1 MFRTLRNAWNI
12 PELRSRFFATMGL
25 FVLFRLGNH
34 ITIPGI
40 NRVAIY
46 AMKEQGGGFMGLLN
60 MFSGGGLLQ
69 ISIFSLGVIPYI
81 NASIILN
88 LLQSVIPALERMVR
102 EEGMQGR
109 QKIAMITKWLTL
121 GLAALQSFSFAFIL
135 YPSILNRY
143 GGFEGIE
150 LYANPDSL
158 LSKLFATFVLIA
170 GSFLLVWL
178 GEMMTEK
185 GIGNGVS
192 LIIFVGIISR
202 IIPGFQVVI
211 ANVMGGGSA
220 SWFGFG
226 FYLVIFLAFIGVII
240 WAYEAERRVP
250 VQHAKRIV
258 GRKMYGGQTTY
269 IPLRLI
275 QSGILPIIFASAV
288 IMFPQIIGSFI
299 RNTNNWWIKYV
310 VNPITTETGNPDTG
324 GIIYNVIFFLL
335 VVFFTY
341 FYTQMQYDPERLSSD
356 LQKQGGFV
364 PGVRPGEATKKYFQG
379 VLAKVTLPASIFLG
393 AMAIVP
399 NLLLVNVPTFSS
411 IFIGGTGILIAIG
424 VSLETVNQI
433 ESYLT
438 MRNYEGFLG
447 K

>member
-1 MFRTLRNAWNI
+1 MFKTLRNAWNI
-12 PELRSRFFATMGL
+12 PELRQKSFVTLIL

-34 ITIPGI
+34 ITLPGI
-40 NRVAIY
+40 NRLALY
-46 AMKEQGGGFMGLLN
+46 AMKEQGGLMGLMD
-60 MFSGGGLLQ
+60 MFSGGGLLK
-69 ISIFSLGVIPYI
+69 ISVFSLGVIPYI

-88 LLQSVIPALERMVR
+88 LLQSVIPALERMVQ
-102 EEGMQGR
+102 EEGMEGR
-109 QKIAMITKWLTL
+109 RKMAKITKWVTV
-121 GLAALQSFSFAFIL
+121 GLASLQSFAFAFML
-135 YPSILNRY
+135 YPGILKSNAA
-143 GGFEGIE
+143 FQGIS
-150 LYANPDSL
+150 LYANPSSTL
-158 LSKLFATFVLIA
+158 LKFYAAFVLIV

-178 GEMMTEK
+178 GELMTEK

-192 LIIFVGIISR
+192 LIIFAGIIAR
-202 IIPGFQVVI
+202 VVPGFNIVLQNI
-211 ANVMGGGSA
+211 KGNAA
-220 SWFGFG
+220 SWIGFG
-226 FYLVIFLAFIGVII
+226 VYIGIFIAFIGVII

-275 QSGILPIIFASAV
+275 QAGVLPIIFASAV
-288 IMFPQIIGSFI
+288 ITFPQIIGTFI
-299 RNTNNWWIKYV
+299 SQSSWWNTAV
-310 VNPITTETGNPDTG
+310 VANLSSTGKPL
-324 GIIYNVIFFLL
+324 YNILFFFL

-341 FYTQMQYDPERLSSD
+341 FYTAMQYDPEKLSSD

-393 AMAIVP
+393 VLAVLP
-399 NLLLVNVPTFSS
+399 NLLLAGVPQFASM
-411 IFIGGTGILIAIG
+411 FIGGTGILIAIG

>member
-1 MFRTLRNAWNI
+1 MFKTIRNAWNI
-12 PELRSRFFATMGL
+12 PELRNRVFATLGL

-40 NRVAIY
+40 NRLALY
-46 AMKEQGGGFMGLLN
+46 AMKQQSGFMGLMD
-60 MFSGGGLLQ
+60 MFSGGGLLK
-69 ISIFSLGVIPYI
+69 ISVFSLGVIPYI

-88 LLQSVIPALERMVR
+88 LLQSVIPALERMVQ
-102 EEGMQGR
+102 EEGMEGR
-109 QKIAMITKWLTL
+109 RKMAQITKWVTV
-121 GLAALQSFSFAFIL
+121 GLASLQSASFAFFL
-135 YPSILNRY
+135 YPNILKANPA
-143 GGFEGIE
+143 FSGIE
-150 LYANPDSL
+150 LYANHESFWL
-158 LSKLFATFVLIA
+158 KIFVTFVLIA

-178 GEMMTEK
+178 GELMTEK

-192 LIIFVGIISR
+192 LIIFAGIIAR
-202 IIPGFQVVI
+202 VVPGFNIVI
-211 ANVMGGGSA
+211 EGIKGNAA

-226 FYLVIFLAFIGVII
+226 IYIAIFIAFIGTII

-275 QSGILPIIFASAV
+275 QAGVLPIIFASAV
-288 IMFPQIIGSFI
+288 ITFPQIIGSFI
-299 RNTNNWWIKYV
+299 DQTSWWNTV
-310 VNPITTETGNPDTG
+310 VVAKLTSTGEPL
-324 GIIYNVIFFLL
+324 YNILFFLL

-341 FYTQMQYDPERLSSD
+341 FYTAMQYDPEKLSGD

-379 VLAKVTLPASIFLG
+379 VLSKVTLPASIFLG
-393 AMAIVP
+393 LLAVLP
-399 NLLLVNVPTFSS
+399 NVLLVGVPQFASM
-411 IFIGGTGILIAIG
+411 FIGGTGILIAIG